1 MVTIIVL
8 KSNLEVDS
16 GQGSGHE
23 LEGQFE
29 LNQVSVWIK
38 VIIIVILKLDSR
50 VESGQGREG
59 QLEVTKNGKKKK
71 NNLVLRK
78 EVKKKRESIDFLLMF
93 YPKSTEL

>member
-1 MVTIIVL
+1 M
-8 KSNLEVDS
+8 EVDS
-16 GQGSGHE
+16 GQSSGHE
-23 LEGQFE
+23 LEGQLE

-78 EVKKKRESIDFLLMF
+78 EVKKKKENQ
-93 YPKSTEL
+93 

>member
-1 MVTIIVL
+1 VVTIIVL

-16 GQGSGHE
+16 GQSSGHE
-23 LEGQFE
+23 LEGQLE

-71 NNLVLRK
+71 QPCFEKRSL
-78 EVKKKRESIDFLLMF
+78 KKKENQ
-93 YPKSTEL
+93 

>member
-23 LEGQFE
+23 LEGQLE

-59 QLEVTKNGKKKK
+59 QLEVTKNEKKKK

-78 EVKKKRESIDFLLMF
+78 EVKKKKRINRFFTYVLS
-93 YPKSTEL
+93 

>member
-16 GQGSGHE
+16 GQSSGHE
-23 LEGQFE
+23 LEGQLE

-59 QLEVTKNGKKKK
+59 QLELTKNGKKKK
-71 NNLVLRK
+71 EATL
-78 EVKKKRESIDFLLMF
+78 F
-93 YPKSTEL
+93 

>member
-1 MVTIIVL
+1 VVTIIVL

-23 LEGQFE
+23 LEGQLE

-59 QLEVTKNGKKKK
+59 QLEVTKNGKKKTTLFWEK
-71 NNLVLRK
+71 KL
-78 EVKKKRESIDFLLMF
+78 KKKRESIDFLLMF

>member
-1 MVTIIVL
+1 LTRINARIKVVTIIVL

-16 GQGSGHE
+16 GQSSGHE
-23 LEGQFE
+23 LEGQLE

-59 QLEVTKNGKKKK
+59 QLEVTKNGKKK

-78 EVKKKRESIDFLLMF
+78 EV
-93 YPKSTEL
+93 

>member
-16 GQGSGHE
+16 GQGLGHE
-23 LEGQFE
+23 LEGQLE

-59 QLEVTKNGKKKK
+59 QLEVTKNGKKKTT
-71 NNLVLRK
+71 L
-78 EVKKKRESIDFLLMF
+78 F
-93 YPKSTEL
+93 